1 MKFCSHFIGCAATLA
16 LSVPLWAD
24 APTTAAPSQTAA
36 ASLTDQP
43 VLDTLIGKRQVIGLT
58 LRGGSRSLGR
68 VLSADHGLYV
78 VQTFHYVSAP
88 MTTPVS
94 EPRTTLV
101 TGRNRR
107 RSQVTKW
114 VTTRVTTQNVIAD
127 DVAVQALL
135 SGVTG
140 ASYRPREE
148 AGPRE
153 MVAPADVLCIQE
165 LSPPP
170 TAKAAAPSA
179 SSGWTMKTLWA
190 SPDLPAPKA
199 GAAKATAK

>member
-1 MKFCSHFIGCAATLA
+1 MKLCSHVIGCSAMLA
-16 LSVPLWAD
+16 LSMPLWAD
-24 APTTAAPSQTAA
+24 PLPAADPPKTTAA
-36 ASLTDQP
+36 SLPDQP
-43 VLDTLIGKRQVIGLT
+43 VLDKLIGKHHVIGLT

-107 RSQVTKW
+107 RSEVTKW

-140 ASYRPREE
+140 PSYRPREE

-153 MVAPADVLCIQE
+153 MVSPADVLCIQE
-165 LSPPP
+165 LSPP
-170 TAKAAAPSA
+170 AASKSAALSA
-179 SSGWTMKTLWA
+179 SAGWTMKTLWA
-190 SPDLPAPKA
+190 SPDLPAPKS
-199 GAAKATAK
+199 GDAKTSAK